1 MSSPPPVP
9 NANWYPPEPPRS
21 GCGGK
26 LLKGLGC
33 GCLLVGLFCCGG
45 LVGSYAWIKKS
56 ISDDPAQAR
65 ALTQEIAGIDIPAS
79 LAPVGSLTMRFPLTA
94 KLIAKGALYQDANAH
109 SFLILGT
116 GPLLDAGNAEQTR
129 FQFQKSFRMQ
139 RPGERA
145 EAMIDEHTEQKELK
159 VNGQT
164 TTFLFTEGKDPE
176 THGKRLEVIGLFPGR
191 EGTAVFS
198 FMGDGEKY
206 PAETIKK
213 LIESIH

>member
-33 GCLLVGLFCCGG
+33 GCLLVVLFCCGG

-116 GPLLDAGNAEQTR
+116 GPLLNAGNTEQI
-129 FQFQKSFRMQ
+129 QKSILLQ
-139 RPGERA
+139 RPGEHA
-145 EAMIDEHTEQKELK
+145 EALIDEHVEQKELK
-159 VNGQT
+159 VKGQT
-164 TTFLFTEGKDPE
+164 TTFVFTEGKDPE
-176 THGKRLEVIGLFPGR
+176 THNKRLEVIGLFPGR
-191 EGTAVFS
+191 EGMAVFS
-198 FMGDGEKY
+198 FVGDGEKY
-206 PAETIKK
+206 SAETIKK